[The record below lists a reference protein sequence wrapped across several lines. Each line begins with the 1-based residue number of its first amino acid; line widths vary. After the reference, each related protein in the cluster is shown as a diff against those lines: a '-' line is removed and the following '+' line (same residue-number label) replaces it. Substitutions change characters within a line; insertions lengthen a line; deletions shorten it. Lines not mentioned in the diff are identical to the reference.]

1 MLTISC
7 IYLQNKVLNSFE
19 MAKKTLYLFNPEHDL
34 ALASGE
40 INYMPPASARQMA
53 TELALLPVW
62 YAEEGSE
69 VLAPSAYHLD

>member
-1 MLTISC
+1 
-7 IYLQNKVLNSFE
+7 

-62 YAEEGSE
+62 YAEEG
-69 VLAPSAYHLD
+69 VRYWLLPLIILTI